1 MQQSK
6 CYSAEL
12 YNHHHTT
19 PTSIH
24 YIKSKSFI
32 SSHLTFI
39 LSFRN
44 RSVHIS
50 FRLLNSVVGL
60 MSICHVILPSS
71 SLLSFVFCGMGVRVY
86 LG

>member
-1 MQQSK
+1 
-6 CYSAEL
+6 
-12 YNHHHTT
+12 
-19 PTSIH
+19 
-24 YIKSKSFI
+24 
-32 SSHLTFI
+32 LTFI

-71 SLLSFVFCGMGVRVY
+71 SLLSFVFCGMGVGVY